1 MEKKQEKIIVKEPSI
16 RMQEL
21 CNILGLT
28 PTSIRNYEDNHA
40 INTKRRDNGYRFYYF
55 NDVLQGLN
63 LKSFIN
69 LDLSLKEAKELSI
82 HASLKDNQLKLEE
95 LSDNLDKKIAFLQH
109 QKDRLEKIKYFY
121 QLLIELQD
129 QYVEKEMEGFYWLE
143 CQNQLDIINDE
154 KKEIIAKWNNQSP
167 FFFAAC
173 RNKYKTLSETQLA
186 DIGLLIYEQD
196 KSLFEQEDLKYC
208 TYTAPFPCV
217 MTITKSNYKLT
228 DYYSVIQ
235 KPLDY
240 LKDNHYELVNDV
252 ISILIASDLMIDGS
266 DDYYDYYLTIFP
278 IKH

>member
-1 MEKKQEKIIVKEPSI
+1 
-16 RMQEL
+16 MQEL
-21 CNILGLT
+21 CNILGIT

-40 INTKRRDNGYRFYYF
+40 IHTKRQDNGYRFYYF
-55 NDVLQGLN
+55 NDVLQALN

-69 LDLSLKEAKELSI
+69 LDLSLKDAKELTY
-82 HASLKDNQLKLEE
+82 HANFENNCLKLDEI
-95 LSDNLDKKIAFLQH
+95 SQTLDQKIAFLQH
-109 QKDRLEKIKYFY
+109 QKKRLEKIKYFY
-121 QLLIELQD
+121 ELLIELEN

-173 RNKYKTLSETQLA
+173 RNKFKTLSKTQLA

-196 KSLFEQEDLKYC
+196 QSLFETDDLKYC
-208 TYTAPFPCV
+208 TYTAPFKCV

-228 DYYSVIQ
+228 DYYSVIE
-235 KPLDY
+235 KPLEY
-240 LKDNHYELVNDV
+240 LKENHYELTNDI